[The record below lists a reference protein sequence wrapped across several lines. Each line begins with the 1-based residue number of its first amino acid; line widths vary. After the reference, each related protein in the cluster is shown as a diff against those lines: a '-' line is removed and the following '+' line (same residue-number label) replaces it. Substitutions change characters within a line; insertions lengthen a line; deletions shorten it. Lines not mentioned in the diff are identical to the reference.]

1 VATNGVL
8 HVIDALIIPAS
19 ARPLEAVV
27 KERTEK
33 LLKVLDGGDAA
44 ALADRLA
51 AKLADLKGQSL
62 KKKKKNCPDL
72 YKGSSSLNLSL
83 FLFKNPNFVN
93 ILHPAPPPKFF

>member
-33 LLKVLDGGDAA
+33 LLKVLGGGDATA
-44 ALADRLA
+44 AVADRLA

-62 KKKKKNCPDL
+62 KNKKIKIVRTCTKAAA
-72 YKGSSSLNLSL
+72 
-83 FLFKNPNFVN
+83 
-93 ILHPAPPPKFF
+93 H